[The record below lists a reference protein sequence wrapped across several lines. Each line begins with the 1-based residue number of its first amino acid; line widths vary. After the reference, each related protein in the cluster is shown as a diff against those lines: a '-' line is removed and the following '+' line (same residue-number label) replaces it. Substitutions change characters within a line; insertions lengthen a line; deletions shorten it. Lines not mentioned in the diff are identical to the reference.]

1 MNLLDRI
8 LIDAIKFY
16 QMLQT
21 ETKEVIQCCI
31 CMDNPASLQ
40 CQHCCYV
47 FCEPCCQKL
56 ATYKHIGRCIHCKRQ
71 RPWIKSVDPERDLSD
86 NITKIISIPDIENP
100 IAVERHADLVANG
113 RNHQNI
119 IGCRKNIV
127 EVFIGMVI
135 AILAGM
141 IVAITTGVYID
152 ILETYGFIAWLIF
165 LLYGL
170 VVIGAICFI
179 CFCTVVLIAPIFE
192 TTAAVDVEHVDD
204 DDDDVDVDVE

>member
-1 MNLLDRI
+1 
-8 LIDAIKFY
+8 
-16 QMLQT
+16 MLQT
-21 ETKEVIQCCI
+21 ETTEMIQCCI

-86 NITKIISIPDIENP
+86 TITKIISITDIENP
-100 IAVERHADLVANG
+100 IAHGRHAENPVANG
-113 RNHQNI
+113 RDHQNMI
-119 IGCRKNIV
+119 RCSVNTIA
-127 EVFIGMVI
+127 EVFIAMII
-135 AILAGM
+135 AIVAGM
-141 IVAITTGVYID
+141 IVAITTGAYIN
-152 ILETYGFIAWLIF
+152 ILETYGFIAVLIF
-165 LLYGL
+165 LCYGF

-192 TTAAVDVEHVDD
+192 TTAVVDVEHVDD
-204 DDDDVDVDVE
+204 DDIE